1 MAIAEG
7 GEVLSGPAGWPH
19 ARLIPTYG
27 IRSQEEQEKRATAC
41 LLAVM
46 HGVPEFGHALLGE
59 LGAPRSPSIDTFAEV
74 RFKNAEGKTDI
85 PDGAIVCERGG
96 KRWTCLVEVKTG
108 SSALKDEQVGRYLDI
123 AREQGFDGVL
133 TISNQITH
141 GPLETPVCV
150 DGRKLRRT
158 KLWHLSWW
166 RVLTEAVVQS
176 RYRGVSDADQAW
188 VLRELIHYLSSEASG
203 VSGFEDM
210 GEHWVSVRSAARD
223 GTLRQGDPTIRQ
235 VAERWEQ
242 FVEYLCLSFSQ
253 ELGRNV
259 VPPRSRKQT
268 TGGRLDEVE
277 KSLATRGILEATLRV
292 PDAIGD
298 VQIHADLKARQT
310 SVSVIV
316 SAPTEGRPKS
326 RINWL
331 LRQLTEAWPDLRIE
345 ASYPHARESVAA
357 MLEQARAQPDILLC
371 PADVKRDPRA
381 FTLTLSRPMGQKR
394 GRTEGSFVRETRAQA
409 VTFYR
414 DLVQNLKPWQARAP
428 QIRAEPDPP
437 ASSPASPPDI
447 LPLLPKD
454 VLQPGTSN
462 DDMADFST
470 QVPVMP
476 ALLETAAA
484 DHSSQPDENYGDPG
498 SAELRERIYEVGSR
512 IVTEHA
518 GALQALEDHDSQG
531 NDS

>member
-1 MAIAEG
+1 MATAAVG
-7 GEVLSGPAGWPH
+7 GGVTSVTTGWPH

-59 LGAPRSPSIDTFAEV
+59 LGAPRSPSVDTFAEV
-74 RFKNAEGKTDI
+74 RFKNADGKTDI

-96 KRWTCLVEVKTG
+96 KRWTCLIEVKTG
-108 SSALKDEQVGRYLDI
+108 SAVLKDEQVGRYLDI
-123 AREQGFDGVL
+123 ARDQGFDGVL

-141 GPLETPVCV
+141 SPSESPVCV
-150 DGRKLRRT
+150 DGRKLRKT
-158 KLWHLSWW
+158 KLWHFSWW
-166 RVLTEAVVQS
+166 QVLTEAVVQS
-176 RYRGVSDADQAW
+176 RYRGVSDPNQAW

-259 VPPRSRKQT
+259 VSPRSRKQT
-268 TGGRLDEVE
+268 SSGRLDEVE
-277 KSLATRGILEATLRV
+277 KALATLGTLDATVRV

-298 VQIHADLKARQT
+298 LQVRADLKARQT
-310 SVSVIV
+310 SVSVSV

-331 LRQLTEAWPDLRIE
+331 LRQLAEAWPDLRIE
-345 ASYPHARESVAA
+345 VWYPHARESVAA
-357 MLEQARAQPDILLC
+357 TMEQVRAQPDILLF
-371 PADVKRDPRA
+371 PADSKRDPRS

-394 GRTEGSFVRETRAQA
+394 GRAEGSFVRETRAQA

-414 DLVQNLKPWQARAP
+414 DLVQNLKAWQVRPP
-428 QIRAEPDPP
+428 QIRVEPEPP
-437 ASSPASPPDI
+437 ASAPASPPDT

-454 VLQPGTSN
+454 ILQPGTSN
-462 DDMADFST
+462 DDMSDFSAVAPPISD
-470 QVPVMP
+470 QEEIAPV
-476 ALLETAAA
+476 A
-484 DHSSQPDENYGDPG
+484 DSV
-498 SAELRERIYEVGSR
+498 LRDG
-512 IVTEHA
+512 
-518 GALQALEDHDSQG
+518 QLEDRASDSEPG
-531 NDS
+531 LPP

>member
-1 MAIAEG
+1 MTAR
-7 GEVLSGPAGWPH
+7 WPH

-46 HGVPEFGHALLGE
+46 HGVPEFGHALLGD
-59 LGAPRSPSIDTFAEV
+59 LGAPRSPSVDTFAEV
-74 RFKNAEGKTDI
+74 RFKSAEGKTDI

-96 KRWTCLVEVKTG
+96 RRWTCLVEVKTG
-108 SSALKDEQVGRYLDI
+108 SAVLKDEQVGKYLDI
-123 AREQGFDGVL
+123 ARDQGFDGVL

-141 GPLETPVCV
+141 GPLESPVCV

-176 RYRGVSDADQAW
+176 RYRGVSDPDQAW

-259 VPPRSRKQT
+259 ATPRSRKQT
-268 TGGRLDEVE
+268 TNGRLDEVE
-277 KSLATRGILEATLRV
+277 KALATLGVLQATLRV

-298 VQIHADLKARQT
+298 LQIHADLKARQT
-310 SVSVIV
+310 SLSVGV

-345 ASYPHARESVAA
+345 VWYPHARESVAA
-357 MLEQARAQPDILLC
+357 TLDQVRAQPDILLF
-371 PADVKRDPRA
+371 PTDLKRDPRS
-381 FTLTLSRPMGQKR
+381 FTLTLSRQMGQKR
-394 GRTEGSFVRETRAQA
+394 GRAEGSFVRETRAQA

-414 DLVQNLKPWQARAP
+414 DLVQNLKAWQVRPP
-428 QIRAEPDPP
+428 QIRTEPDPP
-437 ASSPASPPDI
+437 ASAPASPPDI

-454 VLQPGTSN
+454 VLNPGASN
-462 DDMADFST
+462 DDMSDFGSAA
-470 QVPVMP
+470 PVMP
-476 ALLETAAA
+476 ARQEIVA
-484 DHSSQPDENYGDPG
+484 DEVFAPFAPQES
-498 SAELRERIYEVGSR
+498 SAEDLGAIRDRERVQDAGGRVIA
-512 IVTEHA
+512 EHD
-518 GALQALEDHDSQG
+518 GALDILADYDPELP
-531 NDS
+531 

>member
-1 MAIAEG
+1 MG
-7 GEVLSGPAGWPH
+7 LDSWLH

-27 IRSQEEQEKRATAC
+27 IRSQEEQEKRATSC

-74 RFKNAEGKTDI
+74 RFKNADGKADI

-108 SSALKDEQVGRYLDI
+108 SAALKDEQVGRYLDI
-123 AREQGFDGVL
+123 ARDQGFDGVL

-141 GPLETPVCV
+141 GVSESPVGV

-158 KLWHLSWW
+158 KLWHFSWW

-176 RYRGVSDADQAW
+176 RYRGVSDPDQAW
-188 VLRELIHYLSSEASG
+188 VLRELIHYLSSDASG
-203 VSGFEDM
+203 VSGFDDM

-242 FVEYLCLSFSQ
+242 FIEYLCLSFSQ

-259 VPPRSRKQT
+259 VSPRSRKQT
-268 TGGRLDEVE
+268 TSDRLDEVE
-277 KSLATRGILEATLRV
+277 KSLATLGTLQATLRV

-298 VQIHADLKARQT
+298 LRIRADLKSRQT
-310 SVSVIV
+310 SLSVDV
-316 SAPTEGRPKS
+316 GAPTEGRPKS

-331 LRQLTEAWPDLRIE
+331 LRQLAEAWPDLRVE
-345 ASYPHARESVAA
+345 VWYPHARESVAA
-357 MLEQARAQPDILLC
+357 TLEQARVQPDGLLC
-371 PADVKRDPRA
+371 PADVKRDPRS

-394 GRTEGSFVRETRAQA
+394 GRAEGSFVRETRAQA

-414 DLVQNLKPWQARAP
+414 DLVQNLKAWQVRAP
-428 QIRAEPDPP
+428 QIRAEPDTPERAP
-437 ASSPASPPDI
+437 APPPDI
-447 LPLLPKD
+447 PPLLPKD
-454 VLQPGTSN
+454 VAQSGTSN
-462 DDMADFST
+462 DDMSDFKT
-470 QVPVMP
+470 A
-476 ALLETAAA
+476 ALAAA
-484 DHSSQPDENYGDPG
+484 DDEPSPVRALLNRGNSDAPDASPATAEDPQTD
-498 SAELRERIYEVGSR
+498 ALR
-512 IVTEHA
+512 
-518 GALQALEDHDSQG
+518 
-531 NDS
+531 